1 MYKGVSIQRMYNGEC
16 IVENGDG
23 EGILENGEPMRRRC
37 NGGCILKSKNWRVC
51 EGECF
56 MESIYWRVYTR
67 WIRES
72 AYWYY
77 STV

>member
-1 MYKGVSIQRMYNGEC
+1 MYKEVSIQRMYNGEC

-72 AYWYY
+72 AYWYN